1 MRLKGFRF
9 LGFQRGQR
17 AVFNGMPVL
26 LIRPIAAHDGQ
37 TWLVLAMDNQHAGE
51 GPFSIDVSLLH
62 LLEEE
67 PNAKA

>member
-37 TWLVLAMDNQHAGE
+37 TWLVLAMQN
-51 GPFSIDVSLLH
+51 SIA
-62 LLEEE
+62 
-67 PNAKA
+67 PRRT